1 MNHDC
6 KAGVKDGKDGDV
18 DDQVVVSCFSERKTV
33 QHRTVKKN
41 RCASNSCCNESVQT
55 EVART
60 CGQHTRSQLG

>member
-1 MNHDC
+1 M
-6 KAGVKDGKDGDV
+6 

-41 RCASNSCCNESVQT
+41 RCASNSCCNERVQT

-60 CGQHTRSQLG
+60 YGQHTRSQLG